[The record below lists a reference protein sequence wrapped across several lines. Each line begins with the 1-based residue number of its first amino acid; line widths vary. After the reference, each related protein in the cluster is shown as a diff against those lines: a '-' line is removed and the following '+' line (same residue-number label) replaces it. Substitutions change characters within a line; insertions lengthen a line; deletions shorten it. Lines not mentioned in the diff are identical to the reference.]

1 MIKKNE
7 LIEKLN
13 AIKGN
18 PEVFLGGEHESD
30 LENTVEAVFEITE
43 EWHKKQVYGHCIYAP
58 GRQPVGAEKAV
69 VLWP

>member
-43 EWHKKQVYGHCIYAP
+43 EWHKKQGYVHCVY
-58 GRQPVGAEKAV
+58 GRQPMGAKKAI